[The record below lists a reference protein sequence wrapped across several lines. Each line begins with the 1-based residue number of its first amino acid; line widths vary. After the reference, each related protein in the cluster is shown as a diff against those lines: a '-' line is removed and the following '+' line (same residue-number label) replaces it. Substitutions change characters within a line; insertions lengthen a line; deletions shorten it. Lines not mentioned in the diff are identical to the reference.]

1 VISPLPPTFD
11 AALRDVRAEQPRF
24 RGAAAARLA
33 EPPAGRRDDA
43 IRGLLLLAE
52 DPIGAVREAAFESLG
67 ALGAIEATS
76 LLLARLDDSH
86 PGARQAALLAV
97 GRISPERGA
106 EAATALLEDSRPE
119 MRFAS
124 IWTLSA
130 LGPEHAAQ
138 IARGLDDPDAEVR
151 LLASQCLGD
160 LNAAHYADAIAGLLD
175 DAVDAVRF
183 GAAAS
188 LAALGDARGAPTLRA
203 SLKRPERALPAAIG
217 LGDLADR
224 ESHQELTRLAKH
236 PWRSPILRAAAAR
249 ALVRLGDP
257 AGAAV
262 IKRLV
267 RSWRIEA
274 RQYAVELVGELELTS
289 LVPDV
294 LRSLKR
300 SRRAEHP
307 VYEAA
312 LERLA
317 PRSREAAALL
327 ASIRD
332 ANHPVK

>member
-1 VISPLPPTFD
+1 MISPLPPTFD

-24 RGAAAARLA
+24 RGKAAARLG
-33 EPPAGRRDDA
+33 EPPAEYRDDA

-52 DPIGAVREAAFESLG
+52 DSIGVVREAAYESLG
-67 ALGAIEATS
+67 ALGAIDALPV
-76 LLLARLDDSH
+76 LLRAFDDVH
-86 PGARQAALLAV
+86 QGARQAAVLAV

-106 EAATALLEDSRPE
+106 EAAALLLEDSRPE

-138 IARGLDDPDAEVR
+138 IARGLDDQDAEVR
-151 LLASQCLGD
+151 LLALQCLGD
-160 LNAAHYADAIAGLLD
+160 LDAARYADSIARLLD

-183 GAAAS
+183 AAAAS
-188 LAALGDARGAPTLRA
+188 LATLGDARGAPTLRV
-203 SLKRPERALPAAIG
+203 SLKRPEHALPAAIG

-224 ESHQELTRLAKH
+224 ESHDELTRLAKH
-236 PWRSPILRAAAAR
+236 RWRSPIVRAAAAR

-257 AGAAV
+257 VGSAV
-262 IKRLV
+262 IRRLV

-294 LRSLKR
+294 ARSLKR
-300 SRRAEHP
+300 SRVAEHP
-307 VYEAA
+307 VYETA

-327 ASIRD
+327 ASIRE